1 MFYHQNAPKQLNITI
16 TRFRVDVNIFLKI
29 HGLKPSKTE
38 IHNKRKRRISRCE
51 FLDRLLRIGR
61 FPHTTVFDY
70 YYTQNGRK
78 INVFMSRNFEEC
90 QVFGLFYTKK
100 SWFSWHCSLYGG
112 YDTSS
117 TEAGDAAAMRLASS
131 SERSVSAKSRGSS
144 LTSYGSSI
152 SARAPSIEVSLT

>member
-1 MFYHQNAPKQLNITI
+1 MGEVSLKKRKDSGFPRCLPCHWQCHEKNSYCSTNMFYHQNAPKQLNITI

-90 QVFGLFYTKK
+90 QVFGLFHTKK
-100 SWFSWHCSLYGG
+100 SWFSWHCSLYG
-112 YDTSS
+112 
-117 TEAGDAAAMRLASS
+117 AMTHRLRRR
-131 SERSVSAKSRGSS
+131 ES
-144 LTSYGSSI
+144 L
-152 SARAPSIEVSLT
+152 PL